1 MAIPSGSG
9 TEVLKR
15 VVKGANSGAWFVAIN
30 GVANHI
36 YTVLSITA
44 TEVGNSATNYS
55 IRVLQN
61 GSSAAADEIELIKNQ
76 TLPAYS
82 TFVFSDRIVLS
93 GTDHLE
99 IYNASGNMD
108 WVISYID
115 QDWTTP

>member
-15 VVKGANSGAWFVAIN
+15 AIKGGNNNTWFVAID

-36 YTVLSITA
+36 YTVLSIIIVEIA
-44 TEVGNSATNYS
+44 GASENYT
-55 IRVLQN
+55 IRILQN
-61 GSSAAADEIELIKNQ
+61 GSTATADEVELIKNQ
-76 TLPAYS
+76 VLPSNA

-99 IYNASGNMD
+99 IYNTAGD
-108 WVISYID
+108 CDIIVSYID
-115 QDWTTP
+115 QDWT